1 MAGIHKLSD
10 MKARTVSKPGRH
22 SDGGGLYLRVRN
34 INAKSWA
41 FKWVRDGKPF
51 EYGLGGY
58 PGVSL
63 AAARDLAAACR
74 AKLAAGEDPRT
85 VRQGV
90 IEDNEPTFGEA
101 AELYVDSME
110 KQWSNEKHVAQWRM
124 TLGPAYCGPIINRKV
139 STIGLE
145 DVLGI
150 LKPVWSKKPETASRL
165 RGRIEKVLAFARV
178 KGWRSGENPAIW
190 RGNLDALLPA
200 AAKLKGNNHFTAMAY
215 SDLPAFFGKLS
226 EIDGMGATALKFL
239 ILTAGRTGEV
249 LNARWD
255 EIDLKRGLWTVPA
268 ERMKARKEHVVPLSD
283 GALEILQEL
292 SKARVSEWVFPGM
305 KPGKPLSNMALVMTL
320 RRLEVDATAH
330 GFRSSFRDWVGD
342 ETDFDP
348 SLAEAALAHTLSSK
362 VEAAY
367 RRKTAIEKR
376 RVMMQA
382 WAGHC
387 AADGKVSHIRAVQ

>member
-10 MKARTVSKPGRH
+10 LKARTVSKPGRH

-34 INAKSWA
+34 VNAKSWC

-58 PGVSL
+58 PAVSL

-74 AKLAAGEDPRT
+74 AKLAVGEDPRT
-85 VRQGV
+85 VRKV
-90 IEDNEPTFGEA
+90 EENDPTFGEA
-101 AELYVDSME
+101 AKLYVDSME
-110 KQWSNEKHVAQWRM
+110 KQWSNPKHVAQWRM
-124 TLGPAYCGPIINRKV
+124 TLGPAYCGTIVNRKV

-150 LKPVWSKKPETASRL
+150 LKPVWAKKPETASRL

-190 RGNLDALLPA
+190 RGNLDAILPA
-200 AAKLKGNNHFTAMAY
+200 AAKLKGNRHFTAMGY
-215 SDLPAFFGKLS
+215 GELPEFFEKLS
-226 EIDGMGATALKFL
+226 TIDGMGATALKFL
-239 ILTAGRTGEV
+239 ILTAGRTSEV
-249 LNARWD
+249 LNAKWD
-255 EIDLKRGLWTVPA
+255 EIDLQRGLWTVPA
-268 ERMKARKEHVVPLSD
+268 DRMKARKEHVVPLSD
-283 GALEILQEL
+283 DAIEILQGL
-292 SKARVSEWVFPGM
+292 SEARVSEWVFPGM
-305 KPGKPLSNMALVMTL
+305 KKDKPLSNMALVMVL
-320 RRLEVDATAH
+320 RRLGTDATAH
-330 GFRSSFRDWVGD
+330 GFRSTFRDWVGD

-387 AADGKVSHIRAVQ
+387 AADGKVSHIRAAQ

>member
-1 MAGIHKLSD
+1 M
-10 MKARTVSKPGRH
+10 
-22 SDGGGLYLRVRN
+22 
-34 INAKSWA
+34 
-41 FKWVRDGKPF
+41 
-51 EYGLGGY
+51 
-58 PGVSL
+58 
-63 AAARDLAAACR
+63 
-74 AKLAAGEDPRT
+74 
-85 VRQGV
+85 
-90 IEDNEPTFGEA
+90 
-101 AELYVDSME
+101 
-110 KQWSNEKHVAQWRM
+110 
-124 TLGPAYCGPIINRKV
+124 
-139 STIGLE
+139 
-145 DVLGI
+145 LGI
-150 LKPVWSKKPETASRL
+150 LKPVWAKKPETASRL

-200 AAKLKGNNHFTAMAY
+200 AGKLKGNRHFTAMAY

-249 LNARWD
+249 LNAKWD
-255 EIDLKRGLWTVPA
+255 EIDVQRGLWTVPA
-268 ERMKARKEHVVPLSD
+268 ARMKARKEHVVPLSD
-283 GALEILQEL
+283 AALEILQGL
-292 SKARVSEWVFPGM
+292 SEARVSEWVFPGM
-305 KPGKPLSNMALVMTL
+305 KPGKPLSNMALVMVL
-320 RRLEVDATAH
+320 RRLAVDATAH

-387 AADGKVSHIRAVQ
+387 VADGSKVTNIRAAQ

>member
-10 MKARTVSKPGRH
+10 LKARSISKPGRH

-34 INAKSWA
+34 VNAKSWA
-41 FKWVRDGKPF
+41 FKWVRDGKPY

-58 PGVSL
+58 PAVSL
-63 AAARDLAAACR
+63 AAARELAVECR
-74 AKLAAGEDPRT
+74 AKLAAGEDPRAIRK
-85 VRQGV
+85 VQ
-90 IEDNEPTFGEA
+90 DSEPTFGEA

-110 KQWSNEKHVAQWRM
+110 SQWSNEKHVAQWRM
-124 TLGPAYCGPIINRKV
+124 TLGPTYCGAIINRKV

-145 DVLGI
+145 DVLRV
-150 LKPVWSKKPETASRL
+150 LKPVWTKKPETASRL

-200 AAKLKGNNHFTAMAY
+200 AAKLKGNRHFTAMAY
-215 SDLPAFFGKLS
+215 GDLPAFFGKLS
-226 EIDGMGATALKFL
+226 EIEGMGATALKFL
-239 ILTAGRTGEV
+239 ILTAARTGEV

-255 EIDLKRGLWTVPA
+255 EIDLQRGLWTVPA

-283 GALEILQEL
+283 TALEILEAP
-292 SKARVSEWVFPGM
+292 SEVRVSDWMFPGM
-305 KPGKPLSNMALVMTL
+305 KQNRPLSNMSLVMVL

-330 GFRSSFRDWVGD
+330 GFRSSFRDWIGD

-382 WAGHC
+382 WAIHC
-387 AADGKVSHIRAVQ
+387 TSDGKVSHLHAPH